1 MRAKWKP
8 LNASRFRRRHQ
19 RVRLAWLAL
28 LALLLQ
34 QVAMMAYACPLP
46 EMSAPPQAMMSDCD
60 RMEMPDP
67 AAPLLCDQHCQRD
80 HLTTPDLRV
89 AQVPPLA
96 LPPPRFDLAA
106 SLLLP
111 VPAQYYEDVPTC
123 RSDPPA
129 AERFCSLQI

>member
-1 MRAKWKP
+1 MNVAM
-8 LNASRFRRRHQ
+8 FRRRRQ
-19 RVRLAWLAL
+19 RLRFAGLAL

-34 QVAMMAYACPLP
+34 QVAMVAYACPVTEIP
-46 EMSAPPQAMMSDCD
+46 APPQAMMSDCES
-60 RMEMPDP
+60 MEKPDP

-80 HLTTPDLRV
+80 HLTAPDLRV

-96 LPPPRFDLAA
+96 LPPPHFDLAA
-106 SLLLP
+106 SLLP
-111 VPAQYYEDVPTC
+111 PAPAQYYKDVPTC

>member
-1 MRAKWKP
+1 MNVAMFRQRRQR
-8 LNASRFRRRHQ
+8 SRF
-19 RVRLAWLAL
+19 AFLAL
-28 LALLLQ
+28 LAMLLQ
-34 QVAMMAYACPLP
+34 QVAMVAYACPQTEIP
-46 EMSAPPQAMMSDCD
+46 APPQAMMSDCES
-60 RMEMPDP
+60 MEMPDP

-89 AQVPPLA
+89 AQIPPLA

-106 SLLLP
+106 SLLPP
-111 VPAQYYEDVPTC
+111 VPAQYYQDVPTC

>member
-1 MRAKWKP
+1 MNVA
-8 LNASRFRRRHQ
+8 RFRRRRQ
-19 RVRLAWLAL
+19 RLRFAWLAL

-34 QVAMMAYACPLP
+34 QIALVAYACPQDETP
-46 EMSAPPQAMMSDCD
+46 APSQTMMISCED
-60 RMEMPDP
+60 MEMPDP

-80 HLTTPDLRV
+80 HLANPDLRV

-96 LPPPRFDLAA
+96 LPPPHFELAA
-106 SLLLP
+106 SLLP
-111 VPAQYYEDVPTC
+111 PAPAQHYQDVPTC

>member
-1 MRAKWKP
+1 MNVAQ
-8 LNASRFRRRHQ
+8 FRRR
-19 RVRLAWLAL
+19 RKRLRFAWLAL
-28 LALLLQ
+28 LGLLLQ
-34 QVAMMAYACPLP
+34 QIAMVAYACPQSQTP
-46 EMSAPPQAMMSDCD
+46 VPPQAMMADCES
-60 RMEMPDP
+60 MEMPDP

-80 HLTTPDLRV
+80 HLTMPDLRV

-96 LPPPRFDLAA
+96 LPPPHFDLAA

-111 VPAQYYEDVPTC
+111 APAQDYKDVPTC